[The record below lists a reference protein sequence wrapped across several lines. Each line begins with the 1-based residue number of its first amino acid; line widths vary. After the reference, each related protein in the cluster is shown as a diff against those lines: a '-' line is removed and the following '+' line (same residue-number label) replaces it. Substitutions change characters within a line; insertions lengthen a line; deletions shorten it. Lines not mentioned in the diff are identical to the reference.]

1 MTVCSTHHLP
11 KSQSM
16 LARIKFV
23 LGGWHTQNVCAPQ
36 KNSPNAGVEFMPTFC
51 SKQLPEWNHVPEMY

>member
-1 MTVCSTHHLP
+1 
-11 KSQSM
+11 M

-51 SKQLPEWNHVPEMY
+51 SKQLPEWNHIPEMY